1 MFIMTTSRYSCHR
14 ALKTMMS
21 TCVKATAMLART
33 VYLWIRFLI
42 GSLWAGEGQSAS
54 FSLQTPPKDLYL
66 GIWCVNIVESNVS
79 LFYNFSTNVH

>member
-1 MFIMTTSRYSCHR
+1 MFIMTTSRYSSHR

-21 TCVKATAMLART
+21 TCVKATAMLAHT

-42 GSLWAGEGQSAS
+42 GSLWAGEGQSVS

-66 GIWCVNIVESNVS
+66 GIWFVNIVESNVS
-79 LFYNFSTNVH
+79 LL